1 MHYVYLLEN
10 GSPEPQRYIGVTT
23 DLKRRFAE
31 HSAGK
36 ARHTSKYKPW
46 RLVTYVAF
54 SDELKA
60 ASFERY
66 LKSGSGHAFAKRHL
80 WSLLRRNAALHVD
93 RQHNSNPLVGSQ
105 SLHDLQATEV
115 CRPLNRIRCSACAIR
130 WV

>member
-31 HSAGK
+31 HNAGK

-80 WSLLRRNAALHVD
+80 W
-93 RQHNSNPLVGSQ
+93 
-105 SLHDLQATEV
+105 
-115 CRPLNRIRCSACAIR
+115 
-130 WV
+130 